1 MEPEMEHGMKLNV
14 QDHCQET
21 ESDLSL
27 NRTLISQFQALKL
40 TLAKPL
46 EEVEVVEVEILQ
58 EGAETEEE

>member
-1 MEPEMEHGMKLNV
+1 
-14 QDHCQET
+14 
-21 ESDLSL
+21 LSL